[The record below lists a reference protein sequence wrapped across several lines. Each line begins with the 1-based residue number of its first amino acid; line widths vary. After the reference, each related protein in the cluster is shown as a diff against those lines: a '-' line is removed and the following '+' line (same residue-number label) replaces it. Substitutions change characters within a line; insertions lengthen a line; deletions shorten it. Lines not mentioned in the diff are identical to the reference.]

1 VAVGVTFPR
10 GFRAAGATGGI
21 KASGRPDVALVVA
34 DGAATAAGVFTR
46 SRAAG
51 APVLLCRERLA
62 AGGSARAVVVSS
74 GNANV
79 ATGAQGR
86 ADAVRMA
93 ALVGELT
100 GAGDGVLVCSTGVIG
115 VPLPMDRVEAGIR
128 AAAGALAPDGGQEAA
143 VAICTTDSHPKLA
156 TRTFTVDGHEVRVG
170 GIAKGAGMIRPDL
183 GTMIAVV
190 TTDAAVSADR
200 LQPLLRDAAAD
211 SFNRITVDGC
221 QSTSDSVIVLASGA
235 SGVEVQEGPAG
246 AAFAA
251 ALRDVCLDLALEIV
265 SDGEGARRIA
275 RYEVTGARSYED
287 ADRAARHVAEDQL
300 VRCALYGA
308 DPNWGRIVAALGV
321 CGVDL
326 DTDRVSIDLGGVPLV
341 RDGIA
346 VPGAAEAA
354 GVAAQARRVDVR
366 IDLGAG
372 ASSAVIYGSDLSTE
386 YVVNNSE
393 YTT

>member
-1 VAVGVTFPR
+1 MAVGVTYPR

-34 DGAATAAGVFTR
+34 DGPATAAGVFTR
-46 SRAAG
+46 SLAAG
-51 APVLLCRERLA
+51 APVRLCRDRLA
-62 AGGSARAVVVSS
+62 AGGVARAVVVSS

-86 ADAVRMA
+86 ADAERMA
-93 ALVGELT
+93 ALTGELT
-100 GAGDGVLVCSTGVIG
+100 GAGGDVLVCSTGVIG
-115 VPLPMDRVEAGIR
+115 VALPMDRVERGIR
-128 AAAGALAPDGGQEAA
+128 AAAAALSPEGGADAS

-156 TRTFTVDGHEVRVG
+156 TRSASVGGREVRVG

-190 TTDAAVSADR
+190 TTDAAIDAAR
-200 LQPLLRDAAAD
+200 LQPLLRDAAAA

-235 SGVEVQEGPAG
+235 SGVPVDAAG
-246 AAFAA
+246 EAAFGE
-251 ALRDVCLDLALEIV
+251 ALHGVCHDLAMEIV

-275 RYEVTGARSYED
+275 RYEVVGAASDAD

-321 CGVDL
+321 CGVAL
-326 DTDRVSIDLGGVPLV
+326 DTDRVAIDLGGVPLV

-346 VPGAAEAA
+346 VPGAETAAGEAA
-354 GVAAQARRVDVR
+354 KARQVHVR
-366 IDLGAG
+366 IDLAG
-372 ASSAVIYGSDLSTE
+372 GPGSAVIYGSDLSTE

>member
-1 VAVGVTFPR
+1 VTYPR

-34 DGAATAAGVFTR
+34 DGPATAAGVFTR

-62 AGGSARAVVVSS
+62 GGGTARAVVVSS

-86 ADAVRMA
+86 ADAARMA

-100 GAGDGVLVCSTGVIG
+100 GAGGDVLVCSTGVIG

-128 AAAGALAPDGGQEAA
+128 AAGAGLSPAGGRDAA

-156 TRTFTVDGHEVRVG
+156 TRSFAVGGREVRVG

-183 GTMIAVV
+183 GTMIAVL
-190 TTDAAVSADR
+190 TTDAAIGADR
-200 LQPLLRDAAAD
+200 LQPLLADATAA

-235 SGVEVQEGPAG
+235 ADVAIEGGPA
-246 AAFAA
+246 ADAFAE
-251 ALRDVCLDLALEIV
+251 ALHGVCLDLALEIV
-265 SDGEGARRIA
+265 ADGEGARRIA
-275 RYEVTGARSYED
+275 RYEVVGARSYDD
-287 ADRAARHVAEDQL
+287 ADRAARYVAEDQL

-326 DTDRVSIDLGGVPLV
+326 DTDRVAIDLGGVALV

-354 GVAAQARRVDVR
+354 GDAARARQVDVR
-366 IDLGAG
+366 IDLAAG
-372 ASSAVIYGSDLSTE
+372 PASAVIYGSDLSTE
-386 YVVNNSE
+386 YVLNNSE

>member
-1 VAVGVTFPR
+1 VAVGVTYPQ

-46 SRAAG
+46 SLAAG
-51 APVLLCRERLA
+51 APVRLCRERLA
-62 AGGSARAVVVSS
+62 ASPTARTVVVSS

-79 ATGAQGR
+79 ATGAQGH
-86 ADAVRMA
+86 ADAERMA
-93 ALVGELT
+93 KLAGQLT
-100 GAGDGVLVCSTGVIG
+100 GAGDDVLVCSTGVIG
-115 VPLPMDRVEAGIR
+115 VPLPMDRVETGIR
-128 AAAGALAPDGGQEAA
+128 TAAGVLSSEGGDQAA

-156 TRTFTVDGHEVRVG
+156 TRAVEIDGREVRVG
-170 GIAKGAGMIRPDL
+170 GMAKGAGMIRPDL
-183 GTMIAVV
+183 GTMIAIL
-190 TTDAAVSADR
+190 TTDAAIAADQ
-200 LQPLLRDAAAD
+200 LQPLLGAATAR
-211 SFNRITVDGC
+211 SFNRITVDGS

-235 SGVEVQEGPAG
+235 SGVAITEANC
-246 AAFAA
+246 AAFSE
-251 ALRDVCLDLALEIV
+251 ALFGVCHDLALEIV
-265 SDGEGARRIA
+265 ADGEGARRIA
-275 RYEVTGARSYED
+275 RYEVVGARSAAD

-326 DTDRVSIDLGGVPLV
+326 DTDRIAIDLGGVPLV

-346 VPGAAEAA
+346 VDGAADAA
-354 GVAAQARRVDVR
+354 GEAAQAPQVDVR
-366 IDLGAG
+366 IDLRAG
-372 ASSAVIYGSDLSTE
+372 TESAVIYGSDLSTQ
-386 YVVNNSE
+386 YVLNNSE

>member
-1 VAVGVTFPR
+1 VAVGVTYPR

-34 DGAATAAGVFTR
+34 DGPATAAGVFTR

-51 APVLLCRERLA
+51 APVLLCRERLQ
-62 AGGSARAVVVSS
+62 AGGTARAVVVSS

-86 ADAVRMA
+86 ADAEHMA

-100 GAGDGVLVCSTGVIG
+100 GVGDDVLVCSTGVIG
-115 VPLPMDRVEAGIR
+115 VSLPMDRVEHGIR
-128 AAAGALAPDGGQEAA
+128 AAAANLSPGGGHDAA

-156 TRTFTVDGHEVRVG
+156 TRSFAIGGREVRIG

-183 GTMIAVV
+183 GTMIAVI
-190 TTDAAVSADR
+190 TTDADIPAGR
-200 LQPLLRDAAAD
+200 LQPLLAAAAAD

-235 SGVEVQEGPAG
+235 SGVEIEDGPWAE
-246 AAFAA
+246 AFAL

-265 SDGEGARRIA
+265 ADGEGARRIA
-275 RYEVTGARSYED
+275 RYEVVGARSYDD

-326 DTDRVSIDLGGVPLV
+326 DTDRVGIDLGGVPLV

-346 VPGAAEAA
+346 VQGAAAAA

-372 ASSAVIYGSDLSTE
+372 PAAAIIYGSDLSTE
-386 YVVNNSE
+386 YVLNNSE